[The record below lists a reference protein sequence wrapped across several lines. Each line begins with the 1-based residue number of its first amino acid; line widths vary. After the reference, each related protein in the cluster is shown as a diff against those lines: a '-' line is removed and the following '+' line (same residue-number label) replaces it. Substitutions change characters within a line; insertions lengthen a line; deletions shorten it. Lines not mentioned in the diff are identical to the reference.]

1 MWALGLAPDRQ
12 PRRSLLV
19 VQSTTVYDQLAHR
32 GYDSALTD
40 TIAHLWWLPEDPDW
54 ASRLELAR
62 SAEQANAIE
71 SLVALASRRI
81 DFIQTARLDR
91 AVQRVA
97 TYAREALKSTP
108 LVRLALLGSSTLTHL
123 IPGIRV
129 GGLRRGIW
137 IDIYEAPYGT
147 YRQEVEDSSSG
158 LHAFRPDIILLSIDA
173 YHIQGGH
180 GESAEDAV
188 TALRDWWR
196 IAIQSFKCT
205 VIQQAVLPIF
215 RPMLGNNEHRY
226 PPSPLSFVAKL
237 NARIRDLCDQEGV
250 QILAID
256 SVAAMDG
263 ISEWHDESLWH
274 RSKQEIHPRVSHVYG
289 DQVARL
295 IAAIRGRSFKCLVLD
310 LDNTLW
316 GGVIGDDGLAG
327 IEIGQ
332 GSAVGEA
339 HLAFQRYAW
348 RLAQRGVIL
357 AVCSKNDEANAL
369 EAFDRHPEML
379 LRREHIACFLANWN
393 DKASNL
399 RQIAKQLNIGVD
411 SLVFVDDNPFER
423 NLIRQELP
431 EVAVPELPDDPALY
445 AACIAAAGYFEGL
458 SITAE
463 DEERTKLYRANIER
477 EQLRESVTDMASYL
491 ASLRMELRY
500 GHFGEVDLPRIVQ
513 LINKTNQFNLTT
525 QRYAAPEV
533 QAMMNDRAVLPLQ
546 FRLLDRFGDNGIIGL
561 VVGKLND
568 ELDLDLD
575 TWLMS
580 CRVLGRQVEAAM
592 LNVVVNRARQLG
604 AVALIGTYRPT
615 AKNAMVKDH
624 YLKLGFEQTGDNNGE
639 TTWRMPVQSFIA
651 VEVAITMVEGS

>member
-1 MWALGLAPDRQ
+1 
-12 PRRSLLV
+12 
-19 VQSTTVYDQLAHR
+19 
-32 GYDSALTD
+32 LTD
-40 TIAHLWWLPEDPDW
+40 TITHLGWLPEDQHW
-54 ASRLELAR
+54 ASILDQAR
-62 SAEQANAIE
+62 TAEPADAIKA
-71 SLVALASRRI
+71 LVALSNRRI

-91 AVQRVA
+91 AVQRLA
-97 TYAREALKSTP
+97 THARPALNAAP
-108 LVRLALLGSSTLTHL
+108 PVRLALLGSSTLTHL

-129 GGLRRGIW
+129 GAMRRGIW
-137 IDIYEAPYGT
+137 VDVYEAPYGM
-147 YRQEVEDSSSG
+147 YRQEIQDSRSG

-173 YHIQGGH
+173 YHILGAH
-180 GESAEDAV
+180 SANAEDAV
-188 TALRDWWR
+188 NDLRDWWR
-196 IAIQSFKCT
+196 IAIQSFRCT
-205 VIQQAVLPIF
+205 VVQQAVLPIF
-215 RPMLGNNEHRY
+215 RPILGNNEHRY
-226 PPSPLSFVAKL
+226 PSSPQSFVVKL
-237 NARIRDLCDQEGV
+237 NSRIRDIADQEGV

-295 IAAIRGRSFKCLVLD
+295 IAAIRGKSFKCLVLD

-339 HLAFQRYAW
+339 YLAFQKYAW
-348 RLAQRGVIL
+348 RLGQRGVIL
-357 AVCSKNDEANAL
+357 AVCSKNDEANAI
-369 EAFDRHPEML
+369 EAFERHPEML
-379 LRREHIACFLANWN
+379 LRREHIACFVANWN
-393 DKASNL
+393 DKAANL
-399 RQIAKQLNIGVD
+399 RQIAKQLNIGAD
-411 SLVFVDDNPFER
+411 SLVFADDNPFER

-445 AACIAAAGYFEGL
+445 GTCIAAAGYFEGL

-463 DEERTKLYRANIER
+463 DEERTSLYRANVER

-491 ASLRMELRY
+491 ASLRMVLRV
-500 GHFGEVDLPRIVQ
+500 GLFSLVDLPRIVQ

-525 QRYAAPEV
+525 RRYAAPEI
-533 QAMMNDRAVLPLQ
+533 QAILNDRTIMPMQ

-561 VVGKLND
+561 VIGKLND
-568 ELDLDLD
+568 EMNLDLD

-592 LNVVVNRARQLG
+592 LNVVANRARQLG
-604 AVALIGTYRPT
+604 AVALIGVYRPT
-615 AKNAMVKDH
+615 AKNSMVKDH
-624 YLKLGFEQTGDNNGE
+624 YSKLGFEQTGDIGGQ
-639 TTWRMPVQSFIA
+639 TTWRMPLEKFNDA
-651 VEVAITMVEGS
+651 HVAITIVEGSE

>member
-1 MWALGLAPDRQ
+1 
-12 PRRSLLV
+12 
-19 VQSTTVYDQLAHR
+19 
-32 GYDSALTD
+32 LTD
-40 TIAHLWWLPEDPDW
+40 TISHLGWLAEDQDW
-54 ASRLELAR
+54 ASAL
-62 SAEQANAIE
+62 EQARGAEPADAIK
-71 SLVALASRRI
+71 SLIVLANRRI

-91 AVQRVA
+91 AAQRLA
-97 TYAREALKSTP
+97 THARSALKATP
-108 LVRLALLGSSTLTHL
+108 SVRLALLGSSTLTHL

-129 GGLRRGIW
+129 GALRRGIW
-137 IDIYEAPYGT
+137 VDIYEAPYGM
-147 YRQEVEDSSSG
+147 YRQEIQDSSSG

-173 YHIQGGH
+173 YHIFGAH
-180 GESAEDAV
+180 GTSAEDAV
-188 TALRDWWR
+188 SALREWWK
-196 IAIQSFKCT
+196 IAVHSFKCT
-205 VIQQAVLPIF
+205 VVQQAVLPIF
-215 RPMLGNNEHRY
+215 RPLLGNNEHRY
-226 PPSPLSFVAKL
+226 PASPQSFVTKL

-250 QILAID
+250 QILSID
-256 SVAAMDG
+256 SVAALDG

-295 IAAIRGRSFKCLVLD
+295 IAAIWGRSYKCLVLD

-339 HLAFQRYAW
+339 HLAFQRYAL

-357 AVCSKNDEANAL
+357 AVCSKNDEANAI
-369 EAFDRHPEML
+369 EVFDRHPEML
-379 LRREHIACFLANWN
+379 LRREHIACFVANWN
-393 DKASNL
+393 DKATNL

-431 EVAVPELPDDPALY
+431 DVAVPELPDDPASY

-458 SITAE
+458 NITAE
-463 DEERTKLYRANIER
+463 DEERTKLYRANVER

-500 GHFGEVDLPRIVQ
+500 GLFAQVDLSRIVQ

-525 QRYAAPEV
+525 RRYAAPEV
-533 QAMMNDRAVLPLQ
+533 QTMLNDRTVLPVQ
-546 FRLLDRFGDNGIIGL
+546 FRLLDRFGDNGIIAL
-561 VVGKLND
+561 VIGKLND
-568 ELDLDLD
+568 AMGVDLD

-580 CRVLGRQVEAAM
+580 CRVLGRHVEAAM
-592 LNVVVNRARQLG
+592 LNVVVDRARQLG

-624 YLKLGFEQTGDNNGE
+624 YLRLGFQQTGDVDGE
-639 TTWRMPVQSFIA
+639 TTWRMPLENFKEAPVP
-651 VEVAITMVEGS
+651 ITIVEGSQ

>member
-1 MWALGLAPDRQ
+1 
-12 PRRSLLV
+12 
-19 VQSTTVYDQLAHR
+19 
-32 GYDSALTD
+32 LTD
-40 TIAHLWWLPEDPDW
+40 TITHLGWLPEDQDW
-54 ASRLELAR
+54 ASAL
-62 SAEQANAIE
+62 EQARGAEPADAIKC
-71 SLVALASRRI
+71 LVALANRRI

-91 AVQRVA
+91 VAQRLA
-97 TYAREALKSTP
+97 AQARPTLKAMPS
-108 LVRLALLGSSTLTHL
+108 VRLALLGSSTLTHL

-129 GGLRRGIW
+129 GALRRGIW
-137 IDIYEAPYGT
+137 VDVYEGPYGM
-147 YRQEVEDSSSG
+147 YRQEMQDSSSG

-173 YHIQGGH
+173 NHIFGAH
-180 GESAEDAV
+180 GTSVEDAV
-188 TALRDWWR
+188 SALREWWS
-196 IAIQSFKCT
+196 IAIHSFKCT
-205 VIQQAVLPIF
+205 VVQQAVLPIF

-226 PPSPLSFVAKL
+226 SSSPQSFVTKL
-237 NARIRDLCDQEGV
+237 NARIRDLCDQEGL

-295 IAAIRGRSFKCLVLD
+295 IAANCGKSYKCLVLD

-339 HLAFQRYAW
+339 YLAFQQYAL
-348 RLAQRGVIL
+348 RLSQRGIIL
-357 AVCSKNDEANAL
+357 AVCSKNDEANAI
-369 EAFDRHPEML
+369 EAFERHPEML
-379 LRREHIACFLANWN
+379 LRREHIACFIANWN
-393 DKASNL
+393 DKATNL
-399 RQIAKQLNIGVD
+399 RQIAEQLNIGVD
-411 SLVFVDDNPFER
+411 SLVFADDSPFER
-423 NLIRQELP
+423 NLVRQELP
-431 EVAVPELPDDPALY
+431 QVAVPELPDDPASY

-458 SITAE
+458 NITTE
-463 DEERTKLYRANIER
+463 DEERTKLYRANVER

-491 ASLRMELRY
+491 VSLRMELRY
-500 GHFGEVDLPRIVQ
+500 GLFGQVDLPRIVQ

-525 QRYAAPEV
+525 RRYALPEV
-533 QAMMNDRAVLPLQ
+533 QALLNVGTVLPLQ

-561 VVGKLND
+561 VIGKLNHD
-568 ELDLDLD
+568 RDLDLD

-592 LNVVVNRARQLG
+592 LNAVVDRARRLG
-604 AVALIGTYRPT
+604 AVALLGTYRPT

-624 YLKLGFEQTGDNNGE
+624 YSRLGFEQTGNVDGE
-639 TTWRMPVQSFIA
+639 TTWRMPLENFNEA
-651 VEVAITMVEGS
+651 DVAITMVEGSQ

>member
-1 MWALGLAPDRQ
+1 
-12 PRRSLLV
+12 
-19 VQSTTVYDQLAHR
+19 
-32 GYDSALTD
+32 LTD
-40 TIAHLWWLPEDPDW
+40 TITHLGWLPEDQDW
-54 ASRLELAR
+54 ASVLDQAR
-62 SAEQANAIE
+62 SADPADAIK
-71 SLVALASRRI
+71 SLIALANRRI

-91 AVQRVA
+91 AVQRLA
-97 TYAREALKSTP
+97 THARPALNAALP
-108 LVRLALLGSSTLTHL
+108 VRLALLGSSTLTHL

-129 GGLRRGIW
+129 GALRRGIW
-137 IDIYEAPYGT
+137 VDVYEAPYGM
-147 YRQEVEDSSSG
+147 YRQEIQDSSSG

-173 YHIQGGH
+173 YHILGAH
-180 GESAEDAV
+180 SANAEDAV
-188 TALRDWWR
+188 NALRDWWR

-205 VIQQAVLPIF
+205 VVQQAVLPIF
-215 RPMLGNNEHRY
+215 RPILGNNEHRY
-226 PPSPLSFVAKL
+226 PLSPQSFVAKL

-295 IAAIRGRSFKCLVLD
+295 IAAVRGRSYKCLVLD

-339 HLAFQRYAW
+339 YLAFQRYAW

-357 AVCSKNDEANAL
+357 AVCSKNDEANAI

-379 LRREHIACFLANWN
+379 LRREHIACFVANWN
-393 DKASNL
+393 DKATNL

-411 SLVFVDDNPFER
+411 SLVFADDNPFER

-445 AACIAAAGYFEGL
+445 GACIAAAGYFEGL

-463 DEERTKLYRANIER
+463 DEERTSLYRANAER

-491 ASLRMELRY
+491 ASLRMELR
-500 GHFGEVDLPRIVQ
+500 FGLFGQVDLPRIVQ

-525 QRYAAPEV
+525 RRYAAPEV
-533 QAMMNDRAVLPLQ
+533 QAMLNDRTVMPLQ
-546 FRLLDRFGDNGIIGL
+546 FRLVDRFGDNGIIGL
-561 VVGKLND
+561 VIGKLND
-568 ELDLDLD
+568 EMNLDLD

-604 AVALIGTYRPT
+604 AVALVGAYGPT

-624 YLKLGFEQTGDNNGE
+624 YSKLGFEQTGDINGE
-639 TTWRMPVQSFIA
+639 TTWRLPLESFNE
-651 VEVAITMVEGS
+651 VDVAITIVEGSQ